1 MPLTHGIT
9 LDMGKRHGLPH
20 PRVTVRV
27 GDVDTQ
33 AISARLVSDGQPYA
47 PTLPAAR
54 LDILHADRT
63 WSRVTA
69 TVDGSVV
76 QCVLPAEALGVAG
89 ACKLAYFVFY
99 DGERAESTEG
109 FELRILG
116 AVEATGEQAKAYDD
130 MLTKLWAKW
139 DALVRE
145 AEKNELGRVDAE
157 HGRESAETS
166 RTSAEAQRAA
176 AETARQSAETA
187 RAAAESARVT
197 AEHGRATAE
206 TARSEAERARA
217 TAEDARAK
225 AEQGRVAQHAIT
237 VEATDAANAAATA
250 AGNAAKSA
258 NDAAAGA
265 DAAKDSAGEAAADA
279 RKAAEEA
286 RDFIS
291 ADRKIYLKRITDASG
306 DTRPVIVDMTI
317 G

>member
-157 HGRESAETS
+157 HGRESAEH
-166 RTSAEAQRAA
+166 A
-176 AETARQSAETA
+176 
-187 RAAAESARVT
+187 
-197 AEHGRATAE
+197 RATAE